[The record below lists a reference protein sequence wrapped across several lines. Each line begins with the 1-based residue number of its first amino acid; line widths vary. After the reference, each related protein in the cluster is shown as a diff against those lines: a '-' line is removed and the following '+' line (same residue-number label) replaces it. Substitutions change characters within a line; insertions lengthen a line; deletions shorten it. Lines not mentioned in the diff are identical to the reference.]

1 MAPSKT
7 ASGKRSQNTAAET
20 ASVAKP
26 VLQLRNPVT
35 HHFEFLGPYLTPVV
49 IAALT
54 VLPTTLNGLCGGG
67 DDQQCPPSW
76 VYTMEWGQHTQL
88 VEQIGLQLTE
98 ARVLLAVMVVCGWMT
113 LHACLYYLVPG
124 RWIKGTQIRDGAVL
138 TYPIN
143 AFGAL
148 IASYAIIAGLS
159 TVYGPALLYWVADN
173 TLPLCV
179 ASTLLCLLQSGLLYS
194 YSFRVTTELPDGPLL
209 AEGGNSGYPLYDFFI
224 GRELNPRVGSF
235 DFKYFCELRPGL
247 IGWTVLNAANAVRQ
261 GVSVSGVSV
270 ETVTWPQVLGGI
282 GVSMWLVLAFQLYYV
297 VDALW
302 NEAAILTTMDITT
315 DGFGFMLNFGDLA
328 WVPFTYSLQSRYLA
342 MHPVN
347 LSPLAVTALIGLKLT
362 GLYIFR
368 GSNGQKNAFRTN
380 PNSPSCAHLKY
391 LETKSGSKLLISGW
405 WGIAR
410 HVNYTGDWLM
420 ALSWCLPTGFGSV
433 LPYFYAIY
441 FGVLLWHREMR
452 DEHKCK
458 AKYGKDWDRYCQVV
472 KYRFIPGVY

>member
-1 MAPSKT
+1 MVSKT
-7 ASGKRSQNTAAET
+7 ASGKRSQNAATES
-20 ASVAKP
+20 ANAAKP
-26 VLQLRNPVT
+26 VLRLRNPVT
-35 HHFEFLGPYLTPVV
+35 QHFEFLGPYLTPVV

-76 VYTMEWGQHTQL
+76 VYTMEWGQHTKL

-98 ARVLLAVMVVCGWMT
+98 ARVLRAVMVVCGWMA

-148 IASYAIIAGLS
+148 IASYALIAGLS
-159 TVYGPALLYWVADN
+159 TIYGPALLYWVADN

-261 GVSVSGVSV
+261 GVFVSGLSV
-270 ETVTWPQVLGGI
+270 ETVTWAQVFRGI
-282 GVSMWLVLAFQLYYV
+282 GMSMWLVLAFQLYYV

-342 MHPVN
+342 MHPVQ
-347 LSPLAVTALIGLKLT
+347 LSPFAVAALIGLKLT

-380 PNSPSCAHLKY
+380 PNSPSCTHLKY
-391 LETKSGSKLLISGW
+391 LETKSGSRLLISGW

-472 KYRFIPGVY
+472 KYRFIPGIY